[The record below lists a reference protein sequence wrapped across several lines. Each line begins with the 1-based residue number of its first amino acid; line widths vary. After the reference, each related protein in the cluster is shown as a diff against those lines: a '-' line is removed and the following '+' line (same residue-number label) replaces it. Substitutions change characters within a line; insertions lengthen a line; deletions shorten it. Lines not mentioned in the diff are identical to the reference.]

1 MSDIL
6 EPYMSNSNPTL
17 AHHGVLGMKWG
28 QHLKKAYVDRY
39 ISSSKNN
46 ERMIKSFAKQDSDYY
61 KRNSSNKYSK
71 DLAAIG
77 AKDWANK
84 LKNEKIF
91 QTKVSSI
98 DTTKNSYKQV
108 HALIKKYEFEHLEL
122 NKQSTT
128 EYETRINNLAKTAS
142 TK

>member
-17 AHHGVLGMKWG
+17 THHGVLGMKWG
-28 QHLKKAYVDRY
+28 KHLKKAYVDSY
-39 ISSSKNN
+39 VSSSKNN
-46 ERMIKSFAKQDSDYY
+46 ERKIKSFAKQDSDYY
-61 KRNSSNKYSK
+61 KRNSSNKYAK

-91 QTKVSSI
+91 QTKLSSI
-98 DTTKNSYKQV
+98 DTGSNSYKQV
-108 HALIKKYEFEHLEL
+108 HALIKQYESEHIAL
-122 NKQSTT
+122 NDKSTA
-128 EYETRINNLAKTAS
+128 EYSTRVNNLAKTVS
-142 TK
+142 VK

>member
-17 AHHGVLGMKWG
+17 EHHGILGMHWG
-28 QHLKKAYVDRY
+28 RHLKKAYVDSY
-39 ISSSKNN
+39 ISSSKQN
-46 ERMIKSFAKQDSDYY
+46 ERRIKSYAKQDADYY
-61 KRNSSNKYSK
+61 KINSKNKYSK
-71 DLAAIG
+71 SMANIG

-98 DTTKNSYKQV
+98 DTTTNSYKQV
-108 HALIKKYEFEHLEL
+108 HALIKKYEAEHLEL
-122 NKQSTT
+122 NKQSTS
-128 EYETRINNLAKTAS
+128 EYEESVNNLAKTAS

>member
-17 AHHGVLGMKWG
+17 EHHGVLGMKWG
-28 QHLKKAYVDRY
+28 QHLKKAYVDSY
-39 ISSSKNN
+39 VSSSKNN
-46 ERMIKSFAKQDSDYY
+46 ERKIKQFAKQDSDYY
-61 KRNSSNKYSK
+61 KNNSSNKYAK

-84 LKNEKIF
+84 LKNERIF

-98 DTTKNSYKQV
+98 DTTTNSYKQV
-108 HALIKKYEFEHLEL
+108 HALIKKYEAEHLEL
-122 NKQSTT
+122 NKQSTS
-128 EYETRINNLAKTAS
+128 EYEESVNNLAKTAS

>member
-28 QHLKKAYVDRY
+28 QHLKKAYVDSY

-91 QTKVSSI
+91 QTKLSSI
-98 DTTKNSYKQV
+98 DTDSNSYKQV
-108 HALIKKYEFEHLEL
+108 HALIKQYESEHVAL
-122 NKQSTT
+122 NNKSTT
-128 EYETRINNLAKTAS
+128 EYETSINNLAKTAS